1 MRPAGDRVP
10 LGEAASSQPLCVGKY
25 RLGRRVGSGGQG
37 TVYEAYDP
45 EGGRVALKLLHATEA
60 EGSEAAQRLIKEVEA
75 TQRVAVACTARLIE
89 AVVHGPRPHVVSEF
103 IDGPTL
109 RAAVDEHGPF
119 RGEDLH
125 RLALAVAVALC
136 GIHDAQVVHRDLK
149 PDNVLLGCS
158 GPVVIDFGVARLLD
172 LTATQPAGLAGT
184 PAYTAPEVFDGKPAG
199 PSADVFAWGATV
211 LFAATGRDPFGGE
224 HLGHT
229 VSLVRGGRHDRSM
242 LSEPLGSLVGAAL
255 DEDPV
260 NRPSAMGLLY
270 GLTSRPG
277 GPCGQDGEVAVT
289 EGTRQA
295 RLLRPPVGSS
305 GPLLPLGDIAEHVFA
320 GLSTAEQ
327 DSAREVFLRMVV
339 PADDRTGVS
348 DTVRTVALEELSDA
362 DSPGR
367 AASVR
372 GVLTAFTAAGLLTC
386 GDGEASGV
394 AVRNSA
400 LVVAWPRLRS
410 WISDDREGLRIH
422 RRLGEG
428 ARSWQGHG
436 RKDDALVQG
445 TELERTVEWSTTA
458 PAHMRLSPLE
468 QAYLATAQRVGRRR
482 RAQRRRLTV
491 TVLVLAFLAVVSAT
505 VAWNINTLSEERRT
519 RLQREQI
526 ESAARRAASRAEAL
540 RRWDPLTA
548 RLLNVAAWQIAHL
561 EETRSGLLAAATQPE
576 RDERV
581 VPAGTAM
588 LSDDTT
594 TIAHAR
600 DGARIIVSDLATGR
614 VKGTLSLRAKGFDSV
629 FSRAV
634 MNQDGSVIALP
645 SEAGVRLWR
654 PSSRSFG
661 KEAYGTS
668 ESDPV
673 EVSGDGGTVATSEG
687 GELHVWDTTKDRRTI
702 RVRVR
707 SVGPSFVALSPD
719 GRRLAVVRHDAL
731 ELWDTRS
738 GRRIG
743 QPLLH
748 TDGVDLLKFSP
759 DSRLLGVA
767 GGVADTVDSS
777 RDWALGLWNARTG
790 AAKEAAF
797 SYTAHDVRGV
807 RDIKFAFSPDSQ
819 FLAIAERE
827 TIWIKDIAR
836 EATAGRYELP
846 VVDTPPSISFGRNS
860 RLLHYVASTLAD
872 REHSA
877 VRTIGWQSQATQ
889 YGTGPPRNATFSGD
903 GSRLAVSRQSGRGT
917 SRSFVE
923 LHDTVGG
930 RVVGKPF
937 TAAKGA
943 KVSGISLSR
952 DGRTLAVTGKGAV
965 TVWDTERHRVRAV
978 LHPGIGESNSSYY
991 YESPVGVVLSADGR
1005 HVATH
1010 GPNSLR
1016 LWAVSNGLVTRS
1028 VPKVTGLPIAF
1039 APDGATVITD
1049 EGEIVDTRTDII
1061 RRPFHGSS
1069 TRRVAVSGN
1078 GHILAA
1084 DEGDER
1090 VRLWDLARRRSIG
1103 VVASNWVSHGLLF
1116 GEPPVEMALSAD
1128 GRTLVTAPQSGD
1140 PVELWDTSTLRKM
1153 GDPLLLRDQPSR
1165 LAFSARTGQ
1174 LLTTSDGGSDDGKTP
1189 LLESYAL
1196 APQAI
1201 VKAVCTEAS
1210 RTLSRQEWQTHI
1222 PNLPYRNICP

>member
-1 MRPAGDRVP
+1 MP
-10 LGEAASSQPLCVGKY
+10 LEEAAPSQPLCVGRY

-45 EGGRVALKLLHATEA
+45 EGARVALKLLHATEA
-60 EGSEAAQRLIKEVEA
+60 EGSEAAQRLIKEVEV

-89 AVVHGPRPHVVSEF
+89 AVVHGPRPHVVNEF

-184 PAYTAPEVFDGKPAG
+184 PACTAPEVFDGKPAG

-242 LSEPLGSLVGAAL
+242 LSEPLRSLVGAAL
-255 DEDPV
+255 DPV

-270 GLTSRPG
+270 RLTSRPG
-277 GPCGQDGEVAVT
+277 GPCGKDGEVAVL

-372 GVLTAFTAAGLLTC
+372 GVLTAFTAAGLLIR
-386 GDGEASGV
+386 GDGEVSGV

-422 RRLGEG
+422 RPLGEG

-458 PAHMRLSPLE
+458 PAHMRLSSLE

-491 TVLVLAFLAVVSAT
+491 TALVLAFLAVVSAT

-548 RLLNVAAWQIAHL
+548 RLLNVAAWQIAH
-561 EETRSGLLAAATQPE
+561 
-576 RDERV
+576 
-581 VPAGTAM
+581 
-588 LSDDTT
+588 
-594 TIAHAR
+594 
-600 DGARIIVSDLATGR
+600 
-614 VKGTLSLRAKGFDSV
+614 
-629 FSRAV
+629 SRAGHRREQRGRHPV
-634 MNQDGSVIALP
+634 FVIGRRHPHPVQHQSRCRL
-645 SEAGVRLWR
+645 VRLPPQPCELLVEGCQFHLLSCLQAAQRGHDRLHPRAAHQAEAHDPIDPRLCALYRAQLPLVFVLQVLQLESVACPHLFQPQFVQAQLFLQPGIRLGLPPLEPQRAEPPYEPWAR
-654 PSSRSFG
+654 TPTSAPMRVGNAFPSS
-661 KEAYGTS
+661 
-668 ESDPV
+668 
-673 EVSGDGGTVATSEG
+673 
-687 GELHVWDTTKDRRTI
+687 I
-702 RVRVR
+702 
-707 SVGPSFVALSPD
+707 GPSW
-719 GRRLAVVRHDAL
+719 RLVGH
-731 ELWDTRS
+731 S
-738 GRRIG
+738 
-743 QPLLH
+743 
-748 TDGVDLLKFSP
+748 
-759 DSRLLGVA
+759 A
-767 GGVADTVDSS
+767 GEMAEQ
-777 RDWALGLWNARTG
+777 GLWM
-790 AAKEAAF
+790 
-797 SYTAHDVRGV
+797 S
-807 RDIKFAFSPDSQ
+807 
-819 FLAIAERE
+819 
-827 TIWIKDIAR
+827 
-836 EATAGRYELP
+836 
-846 VVDTPPSISFGRNS
+846 
-860 RLLHYVASTLAD
+860 
-872 REHSA
+872 
-877 VRTIGWQSQATQ
+877 
-889 YGTGPPRNATFSGD
+889 
-903 GSRLAVSRQSGRGT
+903 
-917 SRSFVE
+917 
-923 LHDTVGG
+923 
-930 RVVGKPF
+930 
-937 TAAKGA
+937 
-943 KVSGISLSR
+943 
-952 DGRTLAVTGKGAV
+952 
-965 TVWDTERHRVRAV
+965 
-978 LHPGIGESNSSYY
+978 
-991 YESPVGVVLSADGR
+991 
-1005 HVATH
+1005 
-1010 GPNSLR
+1010 
-1016 LWAVSNGLVTRS
+1016 
-1028 VPKVTGLPIAF
+1028 
-1039 APDGATVITD
+1039 
-1049 EGEIVDTRTDII
+1049 
-1061 RRPFHGSS
+1061 
-1069 TRRVAVSGN
+1069 
-1078 GHILAA
+1078 
-1084 DEGDER
+1084 
-1090 VRLWDLARRRSIG
+1090 
-1103 VVASNWVSHGLLF
+1103 
-1116 GEPPVEMALSAD
+1116 
-1128 GRTLVTAPQSGD
+1128 
-1140 PVELWDTSTLRKM
+1140 
-1153 GDPLLLRDQPSR
+1153 
-1165 LAFSARTGQ
+1165 
-1174 LLTTSDGGSDDGKTP
+1174 
-1189 LLESYAL
+1189 
-1196 APQAI
+1196 
-1201 VKAVCTEAS
+1201 
-1210 RTLSRQEWQTHI
+1210 
-1222 PNLPYRNICP
+1222 